1 MNDVAIMLGIAAEVT
16 GMTLSEASATAILAE
31 LASYPQRN
39 VCKAIERCMR
49 ELRGRITLADILER
63 IFDYPTPDEAWAHC
77 PRSEADTVIWTTEAA
92 AAYGC
97 AASLID
103 AGDLV
108 AARRA
113 FIDAYSSHVREAV
126 RNRKPPKYTI
136 SLGYDKTMRRDVI
149 SRAIEDGLLPR
160 SIANSFP
167 DLALPAYDDKP
178 AITGP
183 PNATAAMVAVGDI
196 VHSPDDDGD
205 CFE

>member
-1 MNDVAIMLGIAAEVT
+1 MNDVARLLGVAAEVT
-16 GMTLSEASATAILAE
+16 GMTLSEAAATAILAE
-31 LASYPQRN
+31 LAAYPQRN
-39 VCKAIERCMR
+39 VCKALERCMR

-63 IFDYPTPDEAWAHC
+63 VFDYPTADEAWAKC
-77 PRSEADTVIWTTEAA
+77 PRSEADTVVWTAEAA

-97 AASLID
+97 AASLIES
-103 AGDLV
+103 GDLV

-113 FIDAYSSHVREAV
+113 FIEAYGSHVREAV

-149 SRAIEDGLLPR
+149 SRAIEDGVLPR

-178 AITGP
+178 AITGA
-183 PNATAAMVAVGDI
+183 PNTATAMVAVCDI
-196 VHSPDDDGD
+196 VQSPDDDGD